1 MTLTFA
7 TLVGWCEPLA
17 RALGGAARA
26 PASSRAQAWQ
36 TGLSSEGS
44 CGRRMSSFSSRWEG
58 PDQPQF
64 CFPQPPSSP
73 CDFGVSEKPS
83 LRRSWPM
90 LRARRRD
97 LLSSSSC
104 LSSRQFGRWTRR
116 WAPLLWEWRAVWA
129 SGRCCCWG
137 RGAPS
142 VGCSGRRRP
151 PCPRACG
158 SW

>member
-1 MTLTFA
+1 MGWHAWGCGNSNMWPPHVFQLQLPTKKNPQVTLTFA
-7 TLVGWCEPLA
+7 TLAGWCEPLA

-26 PASSRAQAWQ
+26 PASSRVQAWQ

-58 PDQPQF
+58 PDPPRF

-73 CDFGVSEKPS
+73 CGFGVWEKPS
-83 LRRSWPM
+83 PRRSWPM
-90 LRARRRD
+90 PRARRRD

-116 WAPLLWEWRAVWA
+116 WAP
-129 SGRCCCWG
+129 
-137 RGAPS
+137 
-142 VGCSGRRRP
+142 
-151 PCPRACG
+151 
-158 SW
+158 